1 MHDLIA
7 ICGLDCQDCD
17 ARKATINNDDA
28 LREKV
33 AKLWSELNNT
43 EITAEMINCMGCRT
57 DGIKTVYCDSLCPI
71 RKCAVSKG
79 FETCG
84 ECPSVEACQTVAP
97 ITSTNA
103 EAKINLKKEQN

>member
-33 AKLWSELNNT
+33 AKLWSELNGVT
-43 EITAEMINCMGCRT
+43 ITPQMINCLGCRAE
-57 DGIKTVYCDSLCPI
+57 GVKTPFCQSLCPI
-71 RKCAVSKG
+71 RQCALAKG
-79 FETCG
+79 YSTCG
-84 ECPSVEACQTVAP
+84 DCNEMDKCSTVAMVH
-97 ITSTNA
+97 STNLQ
-103 EAKINLKKEQN
+103 AKERLKKG